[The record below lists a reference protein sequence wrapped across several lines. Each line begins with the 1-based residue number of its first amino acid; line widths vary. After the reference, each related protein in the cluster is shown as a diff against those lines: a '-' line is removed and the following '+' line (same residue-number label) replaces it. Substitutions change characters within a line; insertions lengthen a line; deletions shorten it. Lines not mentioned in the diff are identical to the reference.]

1 MTEIRRLLDEPADS
15 WTDVPRREV
24 SEGYPEWAPSYDLP
38 GRNPILELEGP
49 FTAELF
55 SRIDVGS
62 ALDAAC
68 GTGRQSAVLAA
79 LGHEVFGVDATEAM
93 LERARERVPAAEF
106 RLGLLTELPVET
118 GRFDLAVCSLALTH
132 LEDPAPAIRELA
144 RAVRPGGRIVIT
156 DLHPTFVALGAQ
168 AAYRVNDVRA
178 GYVVN
183 HVHLMS
189 RYLAA
194 FRSAGLGV
202 RECHELLYRR
212 DEVEL
217 WASRVALDLDLV
229 ADALEGLPAVV
240 VWDLQNGGNH
250 VSPVSPLLNN

>member
-1 MTEIRRLLDEPADS
+1 
-15 WTDVPRREV
+15 
-24 SEGYPEWAPSYDLP
+24 
-38 GRNPILELEGP
+38 
-49 FTAELF
+49 
-55 SRIDVGS
+55 
-62 ALDAAC
+62 
-68 GTGRQSAVLAA
+68 
-79 LGHEVFGVDATEAM
+79 M

-118 GRFDLAVCSLALTH
+118 GRCDLAVCSLALTR

-144 RAVRPGGRIVIT
+144 RTVRPGGRIVIT

-183 HVHLMS
+183 HVHLIC

-194 FRSAGLGV
+194 FRGAGTGGPD
-202 RECHELLYRR
+202 CHELLYRR
-212 DEVEL
+212 DEIEL

-229 ADALEGLPAVV
+229 AEALEGLPAVV
-240 VWDLQNGGNH
+240 VWDIAR
-250 VSPVSPLLNN
+250 P